1 MTAGAQ
7 ADRTPGCQ
15 SVELQRKKI
24 LTGVSKQ
31 MFTESCL
38 RGQREIS
45 TLKEWGPKES
55 RNKPRL
61 KPVGRDHREA
71 RERLVM
77 PMEVENSGHP
87 VYSLILPIYDEEL
100 VLPELFIR
108 FQRLLERLDAPAEVI
123 LVDDGSRDG
132 SFALMAAM
140 HRQDP
145 RFKILHLSRNFGHQ
159 IAITAGMDFAQGEAI
174 VVMDADLQD
183 PPEVVPAMAERWR
196 EGYQVVYAVRTE
208 RQGERWFKR
217 KTAAWFCALLDRVAN
232 IRIPKN
238 VGDFRLVDRQAL
250 TAFNAMRET
259 HRYVRGMLSWIGFK
273 QTEVTF
279 VRAERFAG
287 RPKYSFRKSLELAI
301 NALLSF
307 SRLPRRLA
315 LVMGGGLLLLSVLFG
330 GYLLGRQIFGHAI
343 GALAPLAELM
353 IFLSGVQLVMLGMM
367 GEYVGRIYEE
377 MQNRPLYIV
386 QHKLGFSPE
395 AGAQA
400 ARVVVTDTR
409 ARDTHAL

>member
-1 MTAGAQ
+1 MESTKGAG
-7 ADRTPGCQ
+7 
-15 SVELQRKKI
+15 
-24 LTGVSKQ
+24 
-31 MFTESCL
+31 TES
-38 RGQREIS
+38 RM
-45 TLKEWGPKES
+45 
-55 RNKPRL
+55 
-61 KPVGRDHREA
+61 A

-77 PMEVENSGHP
+77 PMELENSGHP
-87 VYSLILPIYDEEL
+87 VYSLVLPIYDEEL
-100 VLPELFIR
+100 VVPELFIR
-108 FQRLLERLDAPAEVI
+108 LQRLLERLDAPAEVI

-145 RFKILHLSRNFGHQ
+145 RFKILRLSRNFGHQ

-183 PPEVVPAMAERWR
+183 PPEVVPAMAARWR

-217 KTAAWFCALLDRVAN
+217 KSAAWFCALLDRAAN
-232 IRIPKN
+232 LRIPKN
-238 VGDFRLVDRQAL
+238 IGDFRLVDRQAL
-250 TAFNAMRET
+250 TAFNSMRET

-287 RPKYSFRKSLELAI
+287 QPKYSFRKSLELAI

-307 SRLPRRLA
+307 SRLPLRSM

-330 GYLLGRQIFGHAI
+330 GYLLGCQIFGHAV
-343 GALAPLAELM
+343 GAWAPLAELM
-353 IFLSGVQLVMLGMM
+353 IFLGGVQMVMLGML

-395 AGAQA
+395 AGARA
-400 ARVVVTDTR
+400 ARMVVSDAGVRDVQ
-409 ARDTHAL
+409 ARCNQKNVPVDE